1 MKNQSIQG
9 TYRHYKQHLYE
20 VLGTVIHSESCEE
33 LVLYRSI
40 EGSDEYP
47 AGTLWV
53 RPYKMFFE
61 TVLLDGKSVPRFEK
75 MSDDVKTR
83 SI

>member
-1 MKNQSIQG
+1 MKNQPITG

-20 VLGTVIHSESCEE
+20 VIGTAIHSESCEE

-40 EGSDEYP
+40 KGSDEYP

-75 MSDDVKTR
+75 MSDVT
-83 SI
+83 S